1 MADVCI
7 RGEGVAHFDELNFFS
22 FHAKRDRTLAS
33 GEAAAHDNDFVG
45 NLVEIAVQ
53 LIDND
58 NLLSI
63 HAFDRRNKR
72 TGACGDDEG
81 IRCFFLDVLRC
92 YLGVEAD
99 FHTCISCETL
109 VGLGQREHF
118 PFKRQGN
125 FAL

>member
-1 MADVCI
+1 MTT
-7 RGEGVAHFDELNFFS
+7 
-22 FHAKRDRTLAS
+22 TL
-33 GEAAAHDNDFVG
+33 FG

-92 YLGVEAD
+92 YLVLKR
-99 FHTCISCETL
+99 ISTPAFL
-109 VGLGQREHF
+109 A
-118 PFKRQGN
+118 KRS
-125 FAL
+125 